1 MSDADSS
8 PTRTRLFIA
17 AEAVHRSKRQMQ
29 MEFHEL
35 WEALQRIGVGL
46 SSLSGMVY
54 EECLSEF
61 GADAVAGLVPLLEE
75 AESGWF
81 VRGIWG
87 DSAAKDEGANVLDRS
102 IYGFDLSLRS
112 LHCLTRARIHT
123 IRQLAART
131 ESQLLGIKNLG
142 RKSLA
147 EIRDL
152 LSDLG
157 QELGSTTEVPEDGKT
172 PAWWDVNL
180 YFLLPIRTLTL
191 VTPLLHDLE
200 SRAISCVG
208 HLASCTSASLIRDH
222 RIPVGRVEQIE
233 HALLAVNLGLGERI
247 PDWQRSHF
255 MELHEFFQAELPES
269 SSSLITGSKPP
280 REALRELVAGATSL
294 EAELRQ
300 LASWVCSEPAARIG
314 MRYLGWDGK
323 GGATLA
329 QTASEVD
336 LTRERVRQIQSRII
350 EKLSPLDLRPA
361 LLARA
366 VEALNDSLP
375 CLAADVERRLRD
387 QGISK
392 EAFRVE
398 GVLTAA
404 SVFGLQAPAV
414 VRWFGEERLLL
425 RKDHEG
431 ELEKLIQEAV
441 DLAENQGIVRMSDLP
456 FDGDRRVLRIVLEQ
470 RDALA
475 PA

>member
-1 MSDADSS
+1 
-8 PTRTRLFIA
+8 
-17 AEAVHRSKRQMQ
+17 
-29 MEFHEL
+29 
-35 WEALQRIGVGL
+35 
-46 SSLSGMVY
+46 
-54 EECLSEF
+54 
-61 GADAVAGLVPLLEE
+61 
-75 AESGWF
+75 
-81 VRGIWG
+81 
-87 DSAAKDEGANVLDRS
+87 
-102 IYGFDLSLRS
+102 
-112 LHCLTRARIHT
+112 
-123 IRQLAART
+123 
-131 ESQLLGIKNLG
+131 
-142 RKSLA
+142 
-147 EIRDL
+147 
-152 LSDLG
+152 
-157 QELGSTTEVPEDGKT
+157 
-172 PAWWDVNL
+172 
-180 YFLLPIRTLTL
+180 
-191 VTPLLHDLE
+191 
-200 SRAISCVG
+200 
-208 HLASCTSASLIRDH
+208 
-222 RIPVGRVEQIE
+222 
-233 HALLAVNLGLGERI
+233 
-247 PDWQRSHF
+247 